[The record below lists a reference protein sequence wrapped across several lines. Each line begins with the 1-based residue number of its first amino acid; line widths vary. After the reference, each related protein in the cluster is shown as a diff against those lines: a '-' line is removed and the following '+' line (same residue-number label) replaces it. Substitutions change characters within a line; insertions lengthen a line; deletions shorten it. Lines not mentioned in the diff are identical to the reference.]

1 MRNRQFGLQ
10 GSEGIPCDIRIGAPI
25 DGWQPNPDI
34 VRNRTNAGDPLR
46 GDLGSSCLFRRSPGA
61 AYDKPGQH
69 REDADREGTQAAHDK
84 KERHGD
90 RAGATDH
97 AANGSL
103 RTKHIVL
110 AHDDCRSAIGTST
123 RSGGGIDC

>member
-46 GDLGSSCLFRRSPGA
+46 GDLGSSCRFRRSPGA

-69 REDADREGTQAAHDK
+69 REDADLEGADR
-84 KERHGD
+84 RHCVPEQG
-90 RAGATDH
+90 RRLRDH
-97 AANGSL
+97 VRSIGRSDDDACRQSL
-103 RTKHIVL
+103 SFARVL
-110 AHDDCRSAIGTST
+110 INS
-123 RSGGGIDC
+123 